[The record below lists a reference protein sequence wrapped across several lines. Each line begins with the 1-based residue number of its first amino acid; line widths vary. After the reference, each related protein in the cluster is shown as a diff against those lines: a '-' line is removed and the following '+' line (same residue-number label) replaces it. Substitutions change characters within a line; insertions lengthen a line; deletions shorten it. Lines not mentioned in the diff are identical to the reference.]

1 MAVVSEARTATAR
14 VPAEPSASG
23 SGRGSSRVLVASSG
37 LVLVVVGLLVAA
49 PFLVLCG
56 IVLGAV
62 SVALRRLP
70 ADLAVPAGA
79 LGCVAVASVLGIG
92 AGLAGLDLVA
102 GPTLLAA
109 VLVATSAA
117 AVVESRRSTLRWPD
131 PGTGTRLV
139 ALAYVPAALALGSAA
154 LQAFSARAAA
164 SWAFYGTDLVQH
176 MIILRDVVRTGSLDY
191 AANGYPRGFHALLA
205 LVSAS
210 STPDGGPAALLAYD
224 LRLVASADWLA
235 LALVLGTVA
244 TLTLRLGAA
253 WGLHP
258 GVRVLGAV
266 LASTGLLLTNSFV
279 VAFVYL
285 GAVPSLLAV
294 VALWAVPLTVLELGR
309 RGPVPLLAVLAI
321 AGGATAVVANLW
333 QPLVIVP
340 ALAAAGVLASRR
352 GPRLTLPR
360 TARGRELALGLLALS
375 AAGLL
380 AVLAVL
386 GVLRAG
392 GSSLASI
399 AGAAPAVPGVVLGL
413 VVVAA
418 GWLVRRRS
426 DPGARALLGAAVG
439 VVLVTAVLLY
449 GSGKLDITQYY
460 VMKSLWFLSV
470 LLVPVVALAVA
481 ATGSAVVRVVGQLI
495 DRLGPAARVARVAV
509 VAVALAAFVGF
520 VLPIEAVAGSD
531 AWVAV
536 SDPAGHSES
545 AAAYDIAA
553 RYGTAFA
560 PAVTVPVE
568 VGSGEFTDIFTTYI
582 VSKAISFQ
590 TGQPLSD
597 GSALDV
603 CGAVRTVAGSRPAVV
618 VTTLD
623 PAVLR
628 PFMDAD
634 GCGDVRVVRVA
645 GSHRV
650 LQHVP
655 DARTAAAARD

>member
-1 MAVVSEARTATAR
+1 MAVVSEARAPMAH
-14 VPAEPSASG
+14 VPSEPSTSRSG
-23 SGRGSSRVLVASSG
+23 PGRRRMLVASTG
-37 LVLVVVGLLVAA
+37 LVLVVVGLLAAA

-56 IVLGAV
+56 IVLGGV

-70 ADLAVPAGA
+70 VDLAVPAAA

-92 AGLAGLDLVA
+92 AGLAGIDLVA
-102 GPTLLAA
+102 SPMLLAA
-109 VLVATSAA
+109 ALVGTSVA
-117 AVVESRRSTLRWPD
+117 AVVESRRSTVPRPD
-131 PGTGTRLV
+131 VGPGTRLV

-176 MIILRDVVRTGSLDY
+176 MIILKDVVHTGSLDY
-191 AANGYPRGFHALLA
+191 VANGYPRGFHALLA

-235 LALVLGTVA
+235 LALVLWTVA

-253 WGLHP
+253 WGLRP
-258 GVRVLGAV
+258 EVRVLAAALV
-266 LASTGLLLTNSFV
+266 STGLLLTNSFI

-294 VALWAVPLTVLELGR
+294 VALWAVPLAVLELGG
-309 RGPVPLLAVLAI
+309 RGPLSPLPVLAI
-321 AGGATAVVANLW
+321 ACGATAVVANLW

-340 ALAAAGVLASRR
+340 ALAAAGSFAARR
-352 GPRLTLPR
+352 RPSPMLPG
-360 TARGRELALGLLALS
+360 TVRGWVVALGIVALS
-375 AAGLL
+375 AVLSLLPLL
-380 AVLAVL
+380 AVV
-386 GVLRAG
+386 RSG

-399 AGAAPAVPGVVLGL
+399 AGATPAVPGVVLGRT
-413 VVVAA
+413 VVAM

-426 DPGARALLGAAVG
+426 DPAARALLGAALG
-439 VVLVTAVLLY
+439 VLVVAAVLLH
-449 GSGKLDITQYY
+449 GTGKLDITQYY
-460 VMKSLWFLSV
+460 VMKSLWFLTV
-470 LLVPVVALAVA
+470 LLVPVVALGVA
-481 ATGSAVVRVVGQLI
+481 AIGSAMVRAAARPI

-509 VAVALAAFVGF
+509 VSVVVAAFVGF
-520 VLPIEAVAGSD
+520 VLPIAVVAGSD
-531 AWVAV
+531 AWAAV
-536 SDPAGHSES
+536 SDPDGRSES
-545 AAAYDIAA
+545 ARAYDVAA

-568 VGSGEFTDIFTTYI
+568 VGSGEFTNIFTTYI

-590 TGQPLSD
+590 TGQPLTD
-597 GSALDV
+597 GSAFDV
-603 CGAVRTVAGSRPAVV
+603 CWAVRTVAGPRPAVV

-623 PAVLR
+623 PAVLL

-645 GSHRV
+645 GSRRV

-655 DARTAAAARD
+655 DARTATASRD